1 MHLKYQFE
9 ALMIRLMDIIT
20 TGNAPF
26 EFREIASEY
35 LVAFFRHLTHLPHEI
50 YFNYDCDP
58 YASNLLEDL
67 LQLFSKNCFVT
78 SLNNQQISST
88 PNVTFTS
95 MQMLSLDALL
105 ANLKSLQKAELCH
118 DDVLVVCPATSVV
131 NLTSSKPVIEKN
143 SETSIQATSDVS
155 PSLPTATQE
164 PDKDSDQSVDVL
176 PQDVD
181 VGFIRGEQMDSSFTE
196 FSLPVNE
203 SIELSETTIS
213 QNEVK
218 EISDNETVRTDQTR
232 HKFYVSYKFPKLD
245 KVPKNTIEITQQK
258 QRKVMLS
265 TATELFNTKPTKGI
279 QFLTENKLISN
290 EMDIVSFLRDNPKL
304 DKKQIG
310 EYLSNKKNL
319 KVLQTFVESFAFKD
333 IRLDEALRLYLESF
347 RLPGEAP
354 LISMVLEQF
363 AHHWHVSQTLFSN

>member
-164 PDKDSDQSVDVL
+164 PDKDSDQSVDIL

-181 VGFIRGEQMDSSFTE
+181 VGVIRGEQMDSSFTE

-258 QRKVMLS
+258 QR
-265 TATELFNTKPTKGI
+265 KGI